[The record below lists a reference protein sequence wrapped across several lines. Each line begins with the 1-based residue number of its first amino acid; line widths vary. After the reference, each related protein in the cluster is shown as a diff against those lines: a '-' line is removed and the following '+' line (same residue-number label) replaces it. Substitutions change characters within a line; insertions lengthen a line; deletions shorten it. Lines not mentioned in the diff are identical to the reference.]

1 MRITPIDIETRR
13 FPMKFRGFHPEE
25 VSSFL
30 EQIREE
36 LEDLLRENAALKE
49 RIHKA
54 DNEIQRFW
62 EMQDRLSR
70 TLQDAHQM
78 SEEYKV
84 HARREVDNLL
94 EKAEETV
101 RDMVGEAHAKA
112 RQISEEII
120 ELKMIRKEFDDGIRN
135 VLNRFE
141 NVIAE
146 GTVFQEGISSDE
158 TGSAAESGHEM
169 KFTAAA
175 DEPLMIE
182 DQISVIE
189 GHRGEESS
197 SEAEQH

>member
-54 DNEIQRFW
+54 DDEIQRFW
-62 EMQDRLSR
+62 GMQDLLSR

-84 HARREVDNLL
+84 HARREADNLL
-94 EKAEETV
+94 EKAEEAV
-101 RDMVGEAHAKA
+101 RDMAGEAHEKVL
-112 RQISEEII
+112 QIKEEIV
-120 ELKMIRKEFDDGIRN
+120 ELKMAQTEFDQGVRDILR
-135 VLNRFE
+135 RFE
-141 NVIAE
+141 SVIAE
-146 GTVFQEGISSDE
+146 GENIQEVIFSDE
-158 TGSAAESGHEM
+158 TALAAESGHEM
-169 KFTAAA
+169 KLAAAA
-175 DEPLMIE
+175 DEPLITE

-189 GHRGEESS
+189 GHRGEEGS

>member
-49 RIHKA
+49 HIHKA

-62 EMQDRLSR
+62 EMRDLLSR

-78 SEEYKV
+78 SEEYKA
-84 HARREVDNLL
+84 HARREADGLL
-94 EKAEETV
+94 EKSKEKV
-101 RDMVGEAHAKA
+101 RDIVGEAHEKA
-112 RQISEEII
+112 IRINEDII
-120 ELKMIRKEFDDGIRN
+120 ELKMIRKEFDDEIRN
-135 VLNRFE
+135 ILSRFE
-141 NVIAE
+141 AVMAGE
-146 GTVFQEGISSDE
+146 KDFQEALSSVE
-158 TGSAAESGHEM
+158 AVRAAESGNEM
-169 KFTAAA
+169 KLASEAN
-175 DEPLMIE
+175 EPLISE

-197 SEAEQH
+197 SEADEY

>member
-49 RIHKA
+49 GIHKA
-54 DNEIQRFW
+54 DDEIQRFW
-62 EMQDRLSR
+62 EMQDLLSR
-70 TLQDAHQM
+70 TLQEAHQM

-94 EKAEETV
+94 EKTEETV
-101 RDMVGEAHAKA
+101 RDMIGEAHATA

-120 ELKMIRKEFDDGIRN
+120 ELKMIRKEFDDGIRK
-135 VLNRFE
+135 VLTRFE
-141 NVIAE
+141 TVITE
-146 GTVFQEGISSDE
+146 GKDFQEVISSDE
-158 TGSAAESGHEM
+158 TGLAAELGHEM
-169 KFTAAA
+169 KLAAAA
-175 DEPLMIE
+175 DEPLMTE

-189 GHRGEESS
+189 SHRGEKGS
-197 SEAEQH
+197 SEGEQY